1 MFQKEET
8 MASIKHSFIID
19 LFNQAHSL
27 LGYSV
32 LNAVLE
38 LGKQSLCEMTAAL
51 MLQIQWIRWF
61 TVILLITLIAPG
73 PYLCCDLNDG
83 QQGTSPEARGKR
95 DLKQQEAGSG
105 LASVLSP
112 GSPISL
118 IPFPFKRYQKKK
130 KEKSSKIL
138 YTSQPH
144 FLFSPVSMWIL
155 HTHTHAYT
163 HTHTP
168 LVISVGFCLGS
179 GRSMFSNYEPEE
191 KKAIDVAMCV
201 LKSFISL
208 NPLVCNSFTLKY
220 LAYSR
225 LSKYHLHTLITS
237 LSFFQNA
244 TS

>member
-130 KEKSSKIL
+130 KKKAQKFSI
-138 YTSQPH
+138 PH
-144 FLFSPVSMWIL
+144 SLISYFPQCRCEF
-155 HTHTHAYT
+155 YT
-163 HTHTP
+163 HTHTRTHTHTHP
-168 LVISVGFCLGS
+168 LSSQWDFVLEVEGPCFLITNLK
-179 GRSMFSNYEPEE
+179 RRKLLMLP
-191 KKAIDVAMCV
+191 CV
-201 LKSFISL
+201 FW
-208 NPLVCNSFTLKY
+208 
-220 LAYSR
+220 SR
-225 LSKYHLHTLITS
+225 LSHSIHLSAIVLH
-237 LSFFQNA
+237 
-244 TS
+244 